1 MASPLDNKSLDQIF
15 RNARTFSAFSDK
27 PVTDDTIH
35 ALYDLLKWGPTAFNS
50 QPARYVFVRSPEAK
64 QKLAPA
70 LSAGNRD
77 KTLIAPLTVI
87 VAVDTRFHDQ
97 LTSQFPAYDAKPLFD
112 STPALIEPTIQ
123 RNGSLQGA
131 YLIVAARAL
140 GLDAGPMSGFNAD
153 LVNQAF
159 FSDGRWKAN
168 FLVNLGYGI
177 GENLFPRGPRLAFE
191 EVARI
196 E

>member
-1 MASPLDNKSLDQIF
+1 MASPLDAQALDQLF
-15 RNARTFSAFSDK
+15 RNARTVGAFTDEAVSDDK
-27 PVTDDTIH
+27 IH
-35 ALYDLLKWGPTAFNS
+35 QLYDLLKWGPTAFNA
-50 QPARYVFVRSPEAK
+50 QPGRFVFVRSAEAK

-77 KTLIAPLTVI
+77 KTLIAPVTVI
-87 VAVDTRFHDQ
+87 VAGDTRFHEH
-97 LTSQFPAYDAKPLFD
+97 LPAQFPAYDAKPLFD
-112 STPALIEPTIQ
+112 STPALIDPTIQ

-131 YLIVAARAL
+131 YLIIAARAL
-140 GLDAGPMSGFNAD
+140 GLDAGPMSGFNAE

-159 FSDGRWKAN
+159 FPDGRWKTN
-168 FLVNLGYGI
+168 FLINLGYGN
-177 GENLFPRGPRLAFE
+177 GEKLFPRGPRLPFE